1 MVKVFTAFFIA
12 FFTTA
17 LMFSTARA
25 EVEFSARLSVQPKD
39 SKPVTGMLFVKAGKV
54 REVTSGPAGSQV
66 IIFRPDKKVTWM
78 ITNGGEVCMAMPY
91 VPSDNYFREWTPKK
105 SADAKFL
112 GTETVHSM
120 PCKKYQIEDYARTTV
135 YWISERLPIPVR
147 VENQDE
153 TSEFT
158 NVEQGKL
165 EDSLFELPA
174 TCKKTITRIEPTE
187 E

>member
-1 MVKVFTAFFIA
+1 
-12 FFTTA
+12 
-17 LMFSTARA
+17 
-25 EVEFSARLSVQPKD
+25 
-39 SKPVTGMLFVKAGKV
+39 
-54 REVTSGPAGSQV
+54 
-66 IIFRPDKKVTWM
+66 
-78 ITNGGEVCMAMPY
+78 MAMPY

-105 SADAKFL
+105 SVDAKFL
-112 GTETVHSM
+112 GIETLHSM

-135 YWISERLPIPVR
+135 YWISERLPVPVR

-153 TSEFT
+153 TIEFT

-174 TCKKTITRIEPTE
+174 TCKKTITRIEPIE